1 VENLVQNE
9 PTTATEANG
18 EWIAIEKLSEGAD
31 HIGGMLVRS
40 EQMRAIVKT
49 LTRLGPHNQTVLI
62 EGESGCGKELIAWA
76 LHSFGTTP
84 ERPFVTFNCSNLVDT
99 LAEAQLF
106 GHVKGAFTDARED
119 ALGYFRSAD
128 GGTLFLDEIGE
139 LPLNLQ
145 PKLLRAVENQ
155 EIQPVGSGKTYKV
168 NLRLVA
174 ATNRDLRAMIKAGQ
188 FREDLFYR
196 LSSAALRIPPLRE
209 RAIAIPCFVGHFV
222 ERYDQL
228 FGKKVRN
235 ISREALAALCSYSWP
250 GNIRELA
257 HVIENAVLMIE
268 SDRLSKSDLPA
279 QILTARADPQ
289 LAFAPTPKCGAR
301 EPDQGE
307 TAASSAQG
315 FSFDN
320 SHSEDAEFFLDVIK
334 KTLIR
339 SLEQTQGNRRR
350 AAVLLGVSRST
361 LYRMLARYG
370 LCDKPEG
377 PEEMPE
383 PRRTTG
389 AARLHQ

>member
-1 VENLVQNE
+1 
-9 PTTATEANG
+9 
-18 EWIAIEKLSEGAD
+18 
-31 HIGGMLVRS
+31 
-40 EQMRAIVKT
+40 
-49 LTRLGPHNQTVLI
+49 LI

-320 SHSEDAEFFLDVIK
+320 SHSEDAEFLLDHVIK